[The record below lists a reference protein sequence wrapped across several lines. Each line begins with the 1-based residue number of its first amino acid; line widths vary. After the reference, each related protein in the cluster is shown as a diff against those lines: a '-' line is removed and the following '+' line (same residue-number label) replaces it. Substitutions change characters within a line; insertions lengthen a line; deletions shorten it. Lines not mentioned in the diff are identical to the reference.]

1 MHQQAFYHMQ
11 DFRQVTRSW
20 RIELTEN
27 ELWLG
32 ITAVF
37 AAGFILG
44 LACGILAMAAL

>member
-1 MHQQAFYHMQ
+1 MKQAAFYHMQ
-11 DFRQVTRSW
+11 DSRHIQRSW

-32 ITAVF
+32 ISTVF

>member
-1 MHQQAFYHMQ
+1 MKHAAFYHMQ
-11 DFRQVTRSW
+11 DFRRLEKRWT
-20 RIELTEN
+20 IEISET

-32 ITAVF
+32 ATAVF